1 MTDNDF
7 HHHRRTGAQDAL
19 SPAHR
24 YVLLFIT
31 SLFLPIYYL
40 KLDLQQQKR
49 PPQHV
54 HQPSKW
60 RTCHFDSSRY
70 WKQSSWCVN
79 SESLGYDY
87 EWRQQRWK
95 GREMNKGSRPVGIF
109 YTYPFLFSSN
119 KFTGRSITT
128 ATVNSYHHLLHTPYL
143 HPTTWRGCSEGIH
156 IEYYIVIASSNK

>member
-1 MTDNDF
+1 MTDDDF

-60 RTCHFDSSRY
+60 CTRHFDSSRY
-70 WKQSSWCVN
+70 CKQSSRCVN

-109 YTYPFLFSSN
+109 YTYPFLVNLQAEVLQRRRWTVTTTFSTHHISTQRHEEVVQKEYTLN
-119 KFTGRSITT
+119 IT
-128 ATVNSYHHLLHTPYL
+128 
-143 HPTTWRGCSEGIH
+143 
-156 IEYYIVIASSNK
+156 